1 MEKTYETNI
10 EHYFMLWLA
19 LFSFAILGAFIAKGV
34 SGTAMVILMICCL
47 ISAVIVGG
55 RILGV
60 RLI

>member
-19 LFSFAILGAFIAKGV
+19 LASFAILGAFIAKGV
-34 SGTAMVILMICCL
+34 SGIAMVILMLCCL
-47 ISAVIVGG
+47 ISGVVVGG